1 MNRLPSVNGIG
12 HSPGNLPPIS
22 VFLPSNQPGSDP
34 SNQPAFS
41 PSTQLPF
48 RPSQP
53 SAFHQ
58 YQRPIY
64 NAYEWHTQPTTTIST
79 TMSPSFFSLQD
90 PVGISLPPPSL
101 PPSLPPVQP
110 ENDLPRPQPIHPME
124 YQNLPPME
132 PVANP
137 APHNPLPYVPSLYP
151 FMNFSTASQPPLNP
165 SDAQGDPPAEIVNVE
180 HVDMDVTPPQV
191 LDIVASRADEPGV
204 PADFQPH
211 KRYPALLV
219 QMTNRNNPVLL
230 YNAPNTDRC
239 YSFIFARKAGRFDVY
254 MCKGCYEI
262 VPQEII
268 VHVHGN
274 YFQTD
279 PTNLPHICKP
289 KLLIEEISQYTKRNV
304 KMPLKKYLLVQ
315 KSSKPSATRRGK
327 ARKHL
332 HVAVDKDY
340 VPVSVSGNYGNRRV
354 TRAQAKRST
363 EMSTSSE

>member
-1 MNRLPSVNGIG
+1 MNGLPSANGNG
-12 HSPGNLPPIS
+12 QSPGNLPPIS
-22 VFLPSNQPGSDP
+22 VFLPSNRAFDP
-34 SNQPAFS
+34 SNQPLINPSNQTAFS
-41 PSTQLPF
+41 PSIQLPF

-58 YQRPIY
+58 YQRPVY

-79 TMSPSFFSLQD
+79 TMSPSLFSPQD
-90 PVGISLPPPSL
+90 QLNELSLPPP
-101 PPSLPPVQP
+101 LPPVRP
-110 ENDLPRPQPIHPME
+110 LNDLPRPQPIHPME
-124 YQNLPPME
+124 YQNLVPME
-132 PVANP
+132 PVADP
-137 APHNPLPYVPSLYP
+137 APRNPGMLPAVPNLYP
-151 FMNFSTASQPPLNP
+151 FMNFNNQNQPALNLNP
-165 SDAQGDPPAEIVNVE
+165 SDAQGDPPAEAVVVE

-191 LDIVASRADEPGV
+191 LGVVASRADEPGV
-204 PADFQPH
+204 PADFEPH

-219 QMTNRNNPVLL
+219 QMTNRVNPVLL

-239 YSFIFARKAGRFDVY
+239 YSFTFSRKEGRFDVY

-262 VPQEII
+262 VPQQII

-279 PTNLPHICKP
+279 PANLPHICKP

-340 VPVSVSGNYGNRRV
+340 VPVTVSGNYG
-354 TRAQAKRST
+354 
-363 EMSTSSE
+363 